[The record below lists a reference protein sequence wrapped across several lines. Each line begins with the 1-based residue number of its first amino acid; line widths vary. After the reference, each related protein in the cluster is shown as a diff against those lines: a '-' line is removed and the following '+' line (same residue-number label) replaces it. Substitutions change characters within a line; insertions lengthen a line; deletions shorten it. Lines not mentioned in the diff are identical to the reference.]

1 MKISK
6 ERLKQIIKE
15 EMKIAEEEQE
25 ENEQDA
31 GAKTLS
37 EFSKKFYELAK
48 QVRGVKGLDAKEMQ
62 MIMDI
67 TLFLIKGSS
76 AGTIGPKLQQIQA
89 IISSKIGA
97 DK

>member
-15 EMKIAEEEQE
+15 EMRNAEQE
-25 ENEQDA
+25 AEQDQA
-31 GAKTLS
+31 AKTLG

-62 MIMDI
+62 SIMDI
-67 TLFLIKGSS
+67 TLFLIKGAS
-76 AGTIGPKLQQIQA
+76 AGTIGPKLEQIQA
-89 IISSKIGA
+89 IISQRIG
-97 DK
+97 DKK